1 MTPLGSRSAARPRYG
16 PATMLASLRAHPRLV
31 DAVLASALVLLGVV
45 EGALVETNRPF
56 WLHETLIV
64 VVMGA
69 IAWRRRFPLT
79 VLAVVVAGM
88 LVIDSE
94 GQFSVFAALV
104 IVCLT
109 AGAELDPPRS
119 WLGLAIAVVPFWVGF
134 ALIGGSVSDF
144 VAVTVL
150 YGGSWAVGQALRER
164 SHRSAALAERAE
176 RAERDRAAEAARAVA
191 EERARIAREL
201 HDVVSHSIS
210 VITVQTQAVRRRLG
224 PDQAREA
231 DDLGA
236 VEATARQ
243 AMAEMR
249 RLFGVLRADGEQPAL
264 APQPG
269 LDQLDRLIDE
279 TRAAGVA
286 VAAVVEGERVPLSP
300 GLDLAA
306 YRIVQEALTN
316 VRKHAPGGRVTV
328 RLCFGERDLDVV
340 VEDTGARADS
350 SGEGGGFGL
359 VGMRER
365 VTLYGGSIHAG
376 PLPRDG
382 FAVRAR
388 MPLREGAPA

>member
-1 MTPLGSRSAARPRYG
+1 MTSPRSVAPGYG
-16 PATMLASLRAHPRLV
+16 PATMLRTLRAHPRLT
-31 DAVLASALVLLGVV
+31 DAVLAGVLVVAGLL
-45 EGALVETNRPF
+45 EGSLVDTNRPL
-56 WLHETLIV
+56 WLHQVLTV
-64 VVMGA
+64 AVMGA
-69 IAWRRRFPLT
+69 LAWRRRFPLS

-88 LVIDSE
+88 LVLDSE

-104 IVCLT
+104 IVTFT
-109 AGAELDPPRS
+109 AGAEVDPPRA
-119 WLGLAIAVVPFWVGF
+119 WIGLVLSVVPFWVGL
-134 ALIGGSVSDF
+134 ALIGGAVSDF

-150 YGGSWAVGQALRER
+150 YGGSWMIGQTLRER
-164 SHRSAALAERAE
+164 NRRNAELAERAD
-176 RAERDRAAEAARAVA
+176 RAERDREAEAVRAVA
-191 EERARIAREL
+191 VERARIAREL

-224 PDQAREA
+224 PDHAREA
-231 DDLGA
+231 DDLAA

-249 RLFGVLRADGEQPAL
+249 RLFGVLRADGERPAL

-269 LDQLDRLIDE
+269 LDQLDRLLAE
-279 TRAAGVA
+279 SRAAGVQ
-286 VAAVVEGERVPLSP
+286 VDAVVEGEAVPLPP

-328 RLCFGERDLDVV
+328 RLCFGERDLEVV
-340 VEDTGARADS
+340 VEDTGAAAPGD
-350 SGEGGGFGL
+350 GDGAGLGL

-365 VTLYGGSIHAG
+365 VALYGGALHAG
-376 PLPRDG
+376 PMTGGG

-388 MPLREGAPA
+388 LPFREGAPA